1 MAQHQKDGA
10 KGRPRRLQLRRTKGW
25 RMPANTRKVDRTTLF
40 GNPFLAAD
48 HGPAGAL
55 ALYRAWITGR
65 RLNAGVRPQT
75 RQQLARRRQDILRA
89 LPTLRGK
96 NLACWCPLPTDGG
109 FDTCHAALLLELAN
123 R

>member
-65 RLNAGVRPQT
+65 RLNGGVRPQT
-75 RQQLARRRQDILRA
+75 RQQLARRRQDILLA
-89 LPTLRGK
+89 LPTLHGK

>member
-1 MAQHQKDGA
+1 
-10 KGRPRRLQLRRTKGW
+10 
-25 RMPANTRKVDRTTLF
+25 MPANTLKVDRTTPF

-65 RLNAGVRPQT
+65 RLNGGFRPQT
-75 RQQLARRRQDILRA
+75 RQKLARRRQDILRA

-96 NLACWCPLPTDGG
+96 NLACWCPLPTHGD
-109 FDTCHAALLLELAN
+109 FDSCHAALLLELAN

>member
-1 MAQHQKDGA
+1 
-10 KGRPRRLQLRRTKGW
+10 
-25 RMPANTRKVDRTTLF
+25 MPANTLKVDRTTLF

-65 RLNAGVRPQT
+65 RRSGGAWPQT
-75 RQQLARRRQDILRA
+75 RQKLARRRQDILRA

-96 NLACWCPLPTDGG
+96 NLACWCSLPTDGG
-109 FDTCHAALLLELAN
+109 FDTGHAALLLELAN